1 MYTEL
6 TEDFVKQH
14 TLMECLRAFDGANGD
29 TYETREINLNE
40 QFEWLAKKMI
50 YGGYIKVRN
59 EYAIFI
65 HTAEFYYHEE
75 LSHKGLQIKDEI
87 VYHRNEKFHNRQVP
101 YFPLMTLHSHWSGF
115 DITFENPQ
123 KKYRAS
129 ALIRKYAVFDFV
141 EKKFVHLDTSG
152 GKEIPE
158 YNLVEEPYFDGRST
172 YLQFYL
178 NGFSI
183 DGTRSKIEWI
193 DFDSLF
199 DGNIKND
206 KPRQNAPNHR
216 WAYYGEDCNACL
228 KEAII
233 TFKIQ

>member
-141 EKKFVHLDTSG
+141 EKKFVLFHL
-152 GKEIPE
+152 K
-158 YNLVEEPYFDGRST
+158 
-172 YLQFYL
+172 
-178 NGFSI
+178 
-183 DGTRSKIEWI
+183 
-193 DFDSLF
+193 
-199 DGNIKND
+199 
-206 KPRQNAPNHR
+206 
-216 WAYYGEDCNACL
+216 
-228 KEAII
+228 
-233 TFKIQ
+233 